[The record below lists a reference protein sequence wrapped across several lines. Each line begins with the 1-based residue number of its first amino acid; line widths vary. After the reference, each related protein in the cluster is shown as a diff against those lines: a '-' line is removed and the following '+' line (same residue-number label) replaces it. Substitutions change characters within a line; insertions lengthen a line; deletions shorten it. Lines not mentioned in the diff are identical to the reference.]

1 MDSKPDCQQVLQRT
15 LEYAQEYLLGLEH
28 APVGA
33 TATLAQLRARLDG
46 PVPEH
51 GADPCLVID
60 ELVRDTADGLVGSAG
75 GRFFAWVIGGTLPAA
90 LAADWLTATWDQ
102 NAATHACG
110 PAQAVLEEVCG
121 AWLKELL
128 GLPAAASFAL
138 TTGSQMAHTVA
149 LAAARHALL
158 ARRGW
163 DVETDGLC
171 GAPRIRILTSEQHHG
186 SVDRSA
192 RLLGFGKAAIVVL
205 PADAHG
211 KLAPAVLQAALD
223 SDAQAATIVV
233 LQAGDLNIGAFDDF
247 ATLIPLARARGA
259 WVHVDG
265 AFGLWASA
273 SAAHRHLTAGV
284 ELADS
289 WVTDGHKWL
298 NVPYDC
304 GYVFVADPAP
314 HFAALSH
321 RESYMIEVDGARE
334 QIDWSPE
341 WSRRGRGAATYAA
354 LRQLGRAGVEELIE
368 RCCRH
373 ARQLVTALGAL
384 AGAELVWPADL
395 NQGLLRFPDAGAG
408 ADEAEAEAEAEAR
421 HDARTDAV
429 IAAINADGETFFGGT
444 TWRGRRCMRVSVCNW
459 RTNEA
464 DIART
469 VAAVARV
476 LERGGSYPATA
487 SLAAPNSPA

>member
-1 MDSKPDCQQVLQRT
+1 MDSKPDDSLVLQRT
-15 LEYAQEYLLGLEH
+15 LEHAQAYLRGLAD

-33 TATLAQLRARLDG
+33 TATLAQLRARLHG
-46 PVPEH
+46 ALPEH
-51 GADPCLVID
+51 AADPCLVID

-90 LAADWLTATWDQ
+90 LAADWLTAAWDQ

-128 GLPAAASFAL
+128 GLPAGASFAL

-149 LAAARHALL
+149 LAAARNALL

-163 DVETDGLC
+163 DVETDGLG
-171 GAPRIRILTSEQHHG
+171 GAPRIRILTSDQHHG
-186 SVDRSA
+186 SVERSA
-192 RLLGFGKAAIVVL
+192 RLLGFGKAAIVTL

-211 KLAPAVLQAALD
+211 KLAPAALQAALD
-223 SDAQAATIVV
+223 DDPQAATIVV

-304 GYVFVADPAP
+304 GYVFVADPAS

-321 RESYMIEVDGARE
+321 RESYMIAVDGARE

-354 LRQLGRAGVEELIE
+354 LRQLGRAGVGELIE

-373 ARQLVTALGAL
+373 ARQLVAALGAL
-384 AGAELVWPADL
+384 PGAELVWPADL
-395 NQGLLRFPDAGAG
+395 NQGLLRFPDASAGAG
-408 ADEAEAEAEAEAR
+408 EADAEAR
-421 HDARTDAV
+421 HAARTDAV
-429 IAAINADGETFFGGT
+429 IAAINEDGETFFGGT
-444 TWRGRRCMRVSVCNW
+444 TWRGMRCMRVSVCNW
-459 RTNEA
+459 RTDEA

-476 LERGGSYPATA
+476 LER
-487 SLAAPNSPA
+487 LR